1 MSVQSSISGLNTIEY
16 KLDAIGNN
24 IANAATVG
32 FRESIASFSAVYGAK
47 NSSGQSGVGVTTAAM
62 SRRLDQGSL
71 RETRNTLDVAIVGKG
86 LFQVQRD
93 DGTLAYT
100 RNGQFHRDA
109 DGYVVTT
116 NGSKLM
122 ATSGPLKIDPFV
134 WSNIKISDNGQITG
148 TDGTRFPAEVESP
161 PGIGYTVPGPLL
173 FKDIASIN
181 LFDFR
186 NQQGLE
192 PVGNSLFVETVSS
205 GAATSYAPG
214 TEHMGLMRSGSVE
227 QSNVSLED
235 NLVNMII
242 AQREYQGNSQALKT
256 LIEMEQRLLKA

>member
-1 MSVQSSISGLNTIEY
+1 MSIQSSISGLSTIEY

-32 FRESIASFSAVYGAK
+32 FRETIPSFSALYGATK
-47 NSSGQSGVGVTTAAM
+47 SSGQSGIGATTAAL

-71 RETRNTLDVAIVGKG
+71 RETRNTFDVAIVGKG

-93 DGTLAYT
+93 DGSLAYT

-122 ATSGPLKIDPFV
+122 GTSGPLRIDPFV
-134 WSNIKISDNGQITG
+134 WSNIKISDKGQITG
-148 TDGTRFPAEVESP
+148 TDGTRFPDMVESP
-161 PGIGYTVPGPLL
+161 QGIGYSIPGPLL

-192 PVGNSLFVETVSS
+192 PVGNSLFLETASS
-205 GAATSYAPG
+205 GAATSYTPG
-214 TEHMGLMRSGSVE
+214 TQQMGLMREGSVE
-227 QSNVSLED
+227 ESNVSLND

-256 LIEMEQRLLKA
+256 LIEMEQRLLKV

>member
-1 MSVQSSISGLNTIEY
+1 MSLQSSVSGLNMIAY

-32 FRESIASFSAVYGAK
+32 FRETIPSFSALYGETK
-47 NSSGQSGVGVTTAAM
+47 SSGQSGVGATTAVL
-62 SRRLDQGSL
+62 SRRLDQGGL
-71 RETRNTLDVAIVGKG
+71 RETGGMFDMAIVGKG

-100 RNGQFHRDA
+100 RNGQFHRDR
-109 DGYVVTT
+109 DGYVVTA

-122 ATSGPLKIDPFV
+122 ATSGPLQIDANV
-134 WSNIKISDNGQITG
+134 WSNIKISANGQITG
-148 TDGTRFPAEVESP
+148 TDGSRFPAAAASP

-186 NQQGLE
+186 NLQGLE
-192 PVGNSLFVETVSS
+192 PAGDNLFQETVSS
-205 GAATSYAPG
+205 GAAASLAPG
-214 TEHMGLMRSGSVE
+214 TKQIGVLRAGSVE
-227 QSNVSLED
+227 ESNVSLND